1 MRQFYV
7 DDYQHLHIAA
17 YDEEGNIFNSL
28 DGLRFEWNI
37 ERGTDVVKIVTM
49 REAAH
54 KQSDLKREME
64 FSKMH
69 SDVLFLKGL
78 RTGIATLSVR
88 IMEPG
93 YEEVQSTSVALT
105 ITEPFVVVP

>member
-1 MRQFYV
+1 MNKILKFQ
-7 DDYQHLHIAA
+7 A

-28 DGLRFEWNI
+28 EGLRFEWNI
-37 ERGTDVVKIVTM
+37 DQGTDIVKIVTM
-49 REAAH
+49 KEAAH
-54 KQSDLKREME
+54 KQSELQKEME

-78 RTGIATLSVR
+78 RTGTATLSVK

-93 YEEVQSTSVALT
+93 YDSV
-105 ITEPFVVVP
+105 